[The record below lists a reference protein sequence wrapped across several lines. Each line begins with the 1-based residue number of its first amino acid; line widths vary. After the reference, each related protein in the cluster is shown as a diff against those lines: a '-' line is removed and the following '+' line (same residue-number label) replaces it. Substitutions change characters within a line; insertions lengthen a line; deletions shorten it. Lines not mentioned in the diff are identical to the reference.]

1 MQSKQI
7 VVNNDNTYSVT
18 VHVAPANTDTYIHVR
33 FDTKEPDRHGVPQY
47 HHSKFQLFLL
57 PAELQ
62 QLIKQ
67 LQSALCE
74 Q

>member
-1 MQSKQI
+1 MSTKQI
-7 VVNNDNTYSVT
+7 VANDDNTYAVT
-18 VHVAPANTDTYIHVR
+18 LHVVATDPYINIR

-47 HHSKFQLFLL
+47 HQNKFQLFLL

-67 LQSALCE
+67 LQSALRDS
-74 Q
+74 